1 MQQTSTARWTIT
13 QILLFDFPRVSQT
26 VDRRWRNGKEK
37 KKKKE
42 KEMFFT
48 ERKDVQ
54 ESTAREK
61 NRMASVCRLNEL
73 RPQSLWN
80 DLLRI

>member
-13 QILLFDFPRVSQT
+13 QMLLFDLPRVSQT
-26 VDRRWRNGKEK
+26 VDRRWRKEK
-37 KKKKE
+37 

-48 ERKDVQ
+48 ERKDV
-54 ESTAREK
+54 EGSAAREK

-73 RPQSLWN
+73 RAQSLWN

>member
-48 ERKDVQ
+48 ERKMFRSRRQ
-54 ESTAREK
+54 ERKIEWHLY
-61 NRMASVCRLNEL
+61 VG
-73 RPQSLWN
+73 
-80 DLLRI
+80 